1 MTLNWGHKLAIV
13 YIAFALFMFFLVYKS
28 TKSDFQLVTKDYYK
42 DELAYQQVIDGT
54 NRANELSTFLT
65 IEQVQDKI
73 IIRLPS
79 EMKGKKTEGEIWFY
93 CINNNKN
100 DQRLKLAVNEEGK
113 QVIEAGIL
121 NPANYKVKI
130 NWKADNLNYYSEKS
144 FIIH

>member
-54 NRANELSTFLT
+54 NRANELSTFLS
-65 IEQVQDKI
+65 IEQLQGKI
-73 IIRLPS
+73 IIQLPA

-100 DQRLKLAVNEEGK
+100 DLRLKLEVNEGGK
-113 QVIEAGIL
+113 QVIDARNL
-121 NPANYKVKI
+121 NPAYYKVKI

-144 FIIH
+144 FIKQ